1 MNRKPTN
8 SGDNASRR
16 SVLAAGASGLAL
28 LTSGCIDR
36 VGSVVGQD
44 VTDRLALS
52 ITTVPADSDREAVRI
67 ARHLEANLEAVGA
80 DVSIDMRSPSEF
92 LETIL
97 IDHDFDLYVG
107 RHPGGFDPDFLYGA
121 LHSKYADESGW
132 QNPFGFDETQPE
144 ILFENPS
151 PSKNLSE
158 TPPGGSS
165 MDELLEEQRRA
176 DTDDDRKA
184 VIADLLAELVEEKPF
199 DPICFPEEYRVA
211 RTEHFGTWD
220 ANDEDDGA
228 SDGYLPTRHGFLNLD
243 PEPGVDRLRAL
254 ITDTRATR
262 NLNPLSAT
270 IRDRGTIV
278 NLLYDSLLTERD
290 GELVPWLAESVEW
303 DDGSLHI
310 KLREECPFHDD
321 DEDEETDRYVTAED
335 VAFTYEFLADTSYGE
350 ADTPSPAPRYRSQ
363 TSMIDDPSTDIVV
376 EDFLEDD
383 SYELRI
389 DVATNIESVARRALT
404 VPILPKHL
412 WKNQVDS
419 RTESADAPQ
428 GKWGL
433 VTMSNIPATGSGPFR
448 FQDNSPRESLTLE
461 RFEDHFTRDDDDLP
475 DADVESIKF
484 GIDPGSTAVERVAND
499 GADVTA
505 SMLSTHALKGR
516 LEGDEEWLDGDEAS
530 ETRWIGPRQS
540 RMFYHVGFNTRTE
553 AFSDSSVR
561 HLVSRLLDKSWI
573 IEDVFGNHAEPVAVP
588 LSDEWVPD
596 ALAMD
601 EDDED
606 PVTPFFGSDGELDVD
621 AARDAFATEFRYD
634 DQGRLLRNDDT

>member
-1 MNRKPTN
+1 MNRNSTN
-8 SGDNASRR
+8 PGDGVSRR
-16 SVLAAGASGLAL
+16 SVLATAASGLAL
-28 LTSGCIDR
+28 STSGCIDR

-92 LETIL
+92 LQTVL

-121 LHSKYADESGW
+121 LHSRYADERGW

-144 ILFENPS
+144 SLSGTPS
-151 PSKNLSE
+151 PSRDLSE
-158 TPPGGSS
+158 TAPGGPSI
-165 MDELLEEQRRA
+165 DELLEEQRRTN
-176 DTDDDRKA
+176 TDDDRRD
-184 VIADLLAELVEEKPF
+184 VIADLLEEVVEQKPF

-211 RTEHFGTWD
+211 RTEHFGAWD
-220 ANDEDDGA
+220 VDDDGA
-228 SDGYLPTRHGFLNLD
+228 NDGHLPTRHGFLGLE
-243 PEPGVDRLRAL
+243 PEPGVDQLRAL
-254 ITDTRATR
+254 ITDTRPTR

-278 NLLYDSLLTERD
+278 NLLYDSLLTEHQ

-303 DDGSLHI
+303 EDGSLHI
-310 KLREECPFHDD
+310 TLREECPFHDD
-321 DEDEETDRYVTAED
+321 DDDDEADRYVTAED

-363 TSMIDDPSTDIVV
+363 TSMIDDPSKDIVV

-404 VPILPKHL
+404 VPILPKHR
-412 WKNQVDS
+412 WENQVES
-419 RTESADAPQ
+419 RTESAEAPQ
-428 GKWGL
+428 GEWGL
-433 VTMSNIPATGSGPFR
+433 VTMSNIPAIGSGPFR
-448 FQDNSPRESLTLE
+448 FEDSSQRESLTLE
-461 RFEDHFTRDDDDLP
+461 RFEDHFTQDDDDLP
-475 DADVESIKF
+475 DIDVESIQF

-516 LEGDEEWLDGDEAS
+516 LEGDGEWLDDDETS

-540 RMFYHVGFNTRTE
+540 RMFYHVGFNTRAA
-553 AFSDSSVR
+553 AFGDSSVR
-561 HLVSRLLDKSWI
+561 RLVSQLLDKSWI
-573 IEDVFGNHAEPVAVP
+573 IDDVFGNRAKPIAAP

-596 ALAMD
+596 TLAMD
-601 EDDED
+601 EDDEE

-621 AARDAFATEFRYD
+621 AARDAFEDAGFRHD
-634 DQGRLLRNDDT
+634 EQGWLLRNDDT